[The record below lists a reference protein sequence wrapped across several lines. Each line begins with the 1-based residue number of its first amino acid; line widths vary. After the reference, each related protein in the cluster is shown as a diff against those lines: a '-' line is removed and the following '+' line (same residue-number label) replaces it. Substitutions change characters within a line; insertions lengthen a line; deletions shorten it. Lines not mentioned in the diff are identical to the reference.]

1 MKFIKIFICI
11 LLVVILFTGC
21 TFRISSSIDDL
32 ISPISPFGDNADVKE
47 ALDRYAASGYSLK
60 MPNYGK
66 NISSYNFYDI
76 DGDGNDEAVAFYE
89 PSDKLGT
96 INLALIK
103 KTDKEW
109 KVVSNIVG
117 SGKDIHS
124 LDFAELNGDKTKELI
139 VCWDAISNST
149 SHEMDVYG
157 FNAKKQELK
166 LLDGEKT
173 VNSYFITDMFDDGNS
188 ELLLFQL
195 NTNSANSPIAQLYSF
210 TKNKFYLLGDTK
222 LDSRISSI
230 SSIKEETVDG
240 EVRIYADAVSSDN
253 SVMVTE
259 LIFWSDEYNSI
270 VSQFYSYSSRTTSET
285 ERRALVCSMDIDNNK
300 SLEIPVDYKLKKL
313 PKEVSSVEFMD
324 YKDRLLVHNSYA
336 LCVEKDKYIFVVPD
350 EYVDSISVKYLKQTR
365 EMVIYNK
372 TDDKLV
378 LSIKPVLKATYR
390 EADYPDWFIVH
401 EASGY
406 YYLAKNGNDS
416 NIKLTKQEISD
427 YINSFA

>member
-1 MKFIKIFICI
+1 MKLFKIFICI
-11 LLVVILFTGC
+11 LLVSLLFTGC

-32 ISPISPFGDNADVKE
+32 ISPISPFGDNADVKN

-76 DGDGNDEAVAFYE
+76 DGDGTDEAVAFYE
-89 PSDKLGT
+89 PSDKLGS

-109 KVVSNIVG
+109 KVVSNVVG
-117 SGKDIHS
+117 AGKDIHS

-149 SHEMDVYG
+149 SHEMDIYG
-157 FNAKKQELK
+157 FNTKKQELK

-173 VNSYFITDMFDDGNS
+173 VNSYFIADMFNDGNS

-195 NTNSANSPIAQLYSF
+195 NTNSSSSPVAQLYSF
-210 TKNKFYLLGDTK
+210 NKNKFYLLGDTK

-230 SSIKEETVDG
+230 RSIKQEIIDG
-240 EVRIYADAVSSDN
+240 EIRIYADAVSSDN

-285 ERRALVCSMDIDNNK
+285 ERSALVCSMDIDNDK
-300 SLEIPVDYKLKKL
+300 SLEIPIDYSIKKL
-313 PKEVSSVEFMD
+313 PKDINAVEFMD
-324 YKDRLLVHNSYA
+324 YRDRLLKHNSYA
-336 LCVEKDKYIFVVPD
+336 LCAEKDKYIFVVPD
-350 EYVDSISVKYLKQTR
+350 EYIDRIAVKYVKQTR
-365 EMVIYNK
+365 EMIIFNK
-372 TDDKLV
+372 SSDKAV
-378 LSIKPVLKATYR
+378 LSVKPVLKATYQ
-390 EADYPDWFIVH
+390 ENDYPEWFKVH

-406 YYLAKNGNDS
+406 YYLAKSGNDS
-416 NIKLTKQEISD
+416 KIKFTKEQISD